1 MTIRIVSEPNAT
13 HEDKDFVRNT
23 LDEFNR
29 QITGE
34 SVTQLVSIFLRD
46 EQDTIL
52 GGLLGEIWGGWIHI
66 DILWVHESL
75 RGQDYGTKLMLAAE
89 DEARAKGCT
98 NAHVETAS
106 FQARPF
112 YERLGYTVFAEV
124 PDYPPGHSFYFLRK
138 AL

>member
-1 MTIRIVSEPNAT
+1 MAITIISEPNAT
-13 HEDKDFVRNT
+13 PQDKDFVRNS
-23 LDEFNR
+23 LDEFNLR
-29 QITGE
+29 IT
-34 SVTQLVSIFLRD
+34 SQPITHLVSIFLRD
-46 EQDTIL
+46 EQGAIM

-66 DILWVHESL
+66 DILWIHESL

-112 YERLGYTVFAEV
+112 YERLGYTVFAEL
-124 PDYPPGHSFYFLRK
+124 PDYPKGEAFYFLRK
-138 AL
+138 KL